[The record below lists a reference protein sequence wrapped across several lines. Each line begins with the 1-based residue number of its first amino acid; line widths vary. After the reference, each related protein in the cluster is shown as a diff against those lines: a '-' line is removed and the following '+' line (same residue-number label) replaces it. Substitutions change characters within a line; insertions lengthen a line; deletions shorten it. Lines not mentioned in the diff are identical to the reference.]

1 MKELQ
6 NFIYKHMDSLKQHK
20 RYLAMLTALS
30 LLVTFIVPLILIEPA
45 DSMAGVLVCTKKV
58 HTHDAA
64 CYEEGCNIEEHIHT
78 DECYASIARS
88 NGTIT
93 DYNIA
98 VPNAGSGEYNNST
111 KRYDEADGNIVDGV
125 TYSPATLPLYTLLFG
140 DGADWVDPNKSLE
153 ENLEIVDDEYFLG
166 FASDFCAFI
175 ESDFTAFDADA
186 EGRMF
191 VGGDLIFNGNP
202 QVGEWNYQVGAGDYG
217 HFIPISQTDEYRGI
231 SGFASGIIGG
241 KVYRLGTITTG
252 STDTVSKGFTLA
264 LPSGRPE
271 RHTKGYDI
279 FLYPEEGAYKR
290 FIVGNLAASLHLD
303 EDYLTHGDGTSKDI
317 PYSKSCNHLYY
328 DSDCSI
334 CDGKN
339 LDEITNEHSYL
350 KNVNELSQFYQYT
363 EVSTILEK
371 TFDTIRARSLSLA
384 SVNATDI
391 TSNGGTLTLDASNI
405 GDAKTVYFKLDD
417 WDGISNIEIKIPH
430 DRIKKIENSIYTNN
444 EATITELDLNVI
456 VSCDDESITINGAKT
471 YFVDAQDGTRYDI
484 SNRNA
489 NATNNHPLSSNI
501 LYNFYNA
508 TSVEFSGNCNFN
520 GTIMA
525 PNANVT
531 SPEKCPGHL
540 SGALVAKSFYGG
552 LEFGYRPYRGGVDI
566 FGMTSGY
573 AIPVNKF
580 DENGSVLPGALFAI
594 KQDGKFVSLFESGD
608 GTNFA
613 ALPSRVDFT
622 GNTLYERDDVR
633 YDTDQPKPYAGT
645 AVDGKQLTAPVT
657 IELYKDSGCN
667 EKIESGYTLDNVYT
681 KLYLKADQDVNID
694 SNENYIVTGPENGV
708 YTIHLIKPAE
718 SLEITA
724 RNPGDSTYSD
734 SVTVEFTPKMA
745 LNVTST
751 NFGVNEQ
758 ISFNVS
764 EPPVGDIWYSY
775 YANGELIKNDSTG
788 NAEYTQNGSVN
799 YTPQVAGTLILSVKA
814 YTKIGDNYYEVAQ
827 AAANQITI
835 SEAEIPDDLAISIP
849 ESITSGE
856 TLTVNLT
863 TNQGLPDGA
872 TVEYA
877 FNNGAY
883 QGSNQFGTQGVV
895 GKDLPVKVKVT
906 LANGKYVELYD
917 TITVNFNENDGMALN
932 VSGCYQ
938 ENGELVYTVTSD
950 NSDKI
955 SFNVQNID
963 YYSVS
968 NPTITYYFNN
978 TNCNGNTVDK
988 TVVGNGIPVYAIIS
1002 ANGLEKKLNGF
1013 SLTGKY
1019 NAQLGLAVD
1028 RDTCTVG
1035 DEMNLTVSN
1044 APNGASVV
1052 FRAFDANGNVVWSS
1066 DGQTVNNGGCSVS
1079 FTPDKAGSYTFKAY
1093 MTFASNPVVE
1103 LQGRTVT
1110 VNAMPVKGELSV
1122 TPNQVNVGNNVELKV
1137 YAATIGANVVFTLR
1151 DQYGNTVKT
1160 FNGTVGDNGECIV
1173 YYTPDQ
1179 AGSFSVHTLITK
1191 DGSERQVQQSLNVNE
1206 NTTTLTGEFTVENT
1220 SLTPNSRATVKVFN
1234 ATNGAVVNVYITYAD
1249 GSTQHQSGN
1258 INNGVYEYSFPTTA
1272 AGSYSVKVTL
1282 AQNGTTLDLGER
1294 KFTISNGNDVSG
1306 DISVS
1311 SNSVLPGENLNVN
1324 ITNAPAGADV
1334 TFKFYYYGNLIDTR
1348 TGNKVDSN
1356 GNCSVQFA
1364 PAIVGNYQ
1372 VEAVIS
1378 TSDGN
1383 VKTIETSFK
1392 GAAQFT
1398 LDRENHTYYGGEQC
1412 KITVDKVESQT
1423 IGSVQKFTINGADV
1437 SPYTVDGRTITFTTL
1452 DGYYGDFELYLRIQL
1467 SGGAV
1472 TEFRTSITMIN
1483 PSASGQNAPFA
1494 LRYVRINAEDMDSAS
1509 NQEPLVIEA
1518 PENESISSVRL
1529 VFPSNIDASQAKFTI
1544 LATFNGNSNNTR
1556 TYSNTDVVNNEI
1568 VISGSDITKIEL
1580 TPVAGSITIDKCYP
1594 TYVKKEN
1601 KITQTYAQDF
1611 TLEQYEEKEI
1621 VLGDWVKTLDSIV
1634 INLDEISNGNEGEVY
1649 YAFIHEGE
1657 TTASEFIMAEVSN
1670 NQIAITD
1677 INAVDIEK
1685 IKIYTTKSSLTFKD
1699 YTISSFVGSEIYTED
1714 QIKALRTQ
1722 TQDITSIYTL
1732 VEQQAPVGYFKEN
1745 TVYIVEVK
1753 EAIDLG
1759 SFAINDAPTKV
1770 RTTVNVKTTDGII
1783 ALNYT
1788 VDITN
1793 TANGNV
1799 NTRTIEFIDE
1809 DGNVTD
1815 TFTVT
1820 KNTDGNGNDTLTV
1833 ASGDI
1838 TLDWDT
1844 TKPAQYGGYYFDPNA
1859 MMVVP
1864 VPAPI
1869 EYTNKI
1875 GLLFRKIDDKGAAV
1889 NGVDI
1894 SLVPDPGVV
1903 EDVDVWYWD
1912 EKSSEWLI
1920 DYTKLDEGVEY
1931 KFTETYGGG
1940 KYELAED
1947 IHFCIT
1953 ADKEITYWTQ
1963 EDKSDQKTINLDNER
1978 IIRMENTSIPG
1989 IKVKLRKTDMEGAVI
2004 GNDTNFARFSLH
2016 ASDGTV
2022 LLDNIQ
2028 VINGEVELDFG
2039 ENNTAYVE
2047 NGYLK
2052 PGTYYLKELSAPNG
2066 YEVSTKDFYFNVVKS
2081 SDGAFSVTS
2090 SEILPGITLTEE
2102 TQSNGDIHRV
2112 TRFTSDAL
2120 QQISDGLTAETINA
2134 STPIIQFKFKTDSG
2148 QMGWGNAKFSAVI
2161 NGEIK
2166 TPNTSKFPSG
2176 CNYHAESGGMS
2187 FQSTDVTVEFTVQQL
2202 CELFDI
2208 SVENFNTINE
2218 FVISTWNKTDVEG
2231 IDFWV
2236 IENPINSGNSGTNN
2250 GNTNNGGTSEN
2261 QIYNTTEEYYDSGQQ
2276 KNETF
2281 NVVVVPQN
2289 VLNRITDDM
2298 ITSDSI
2304 VLEFDIKTSN
2314 STQTEQGWK
2323 NYRFA
2328 GSFDNQNI
2336 LRDKQEVRQE
2346 TIEYSL
2352 TAKEMLEELGVTP
2365 ESDAQALVTQFRKLT
2380 SFKIAAVNATTVE
2393 NVVFHG
2399 TDETQTTSE
2408 ETTSTSEET
2417 PTAPEIPML
2426 SIDKNILGVP
2436 NKPLGTTMNL
2446 KVDKKW
2452 VGDEGATEFRKPVNV
2467 VLKRKTGENGEYIT
2481 FKPEK
2486 QAQDYITLD
2495 SSNKWSYTWKDL
2507 PRYQNGPADEGEDV
2521 LYYYKVYEETSVT
2534 GYTSSVPDVNIN
2546 EGGTIEITNT
2556 ADTVDIPVTKYWNSN
2571 GIGDVSM
2578 ILPETLT
2585 VKLQAEINTNEWKDI
2600 PGKTLTLTVNNKQ
2613 EGDTGE
2619 TQTTWTGKFE
2629 KLPKGYNYRIVEVN
2643 VPFGWEVTYDTR
2655 EISAEETNAATIKG
2669 FELRNSYEIKTGS
2682 IALQKLWEIPD
2693 GEDVALPYEIY
2704 LNLYRSVVAPS
2715 YTKTNAPYTD
2725 NANGNGE
2732 PVDYKTDYARLL
2744 QHSLY
2749 FYDANMCGTDVA
2761 ENSALAWRTNCHV
2774 EDEVPGGYHDA
2785 GDHVMFGLPQGYTAS
2800 MLGWSY
2806 LEFIKENEA
2815 GNNVNDDEKAH
2826 YKLILERFYD
2836 FFVDSVKYDSDG
2848 KISELLVQKGL
2859 GAVDHDI
2866 WCSPEVQVSRADEMV
2881 WTSTSGSNVAA
2892 EYAAALA
2899 LGYINFNDGS
2909 DKYKEYLEVA
2919 EKLYEFAG
2927 RTSAFTASDTSG
2939 TYYGDGE
2946 SDDDKAWAAAW
2957 LYEATGKQD
2966 DSPYKDARSNET
2978 GELQW
2983 DSVKLAAACAMAR
2996 QTGDWSGVKTYIEGT
3011 YTNKDYFYIHS
3022 WGTARFNAMAQTATL
3037 IAAKHLKAQGDVTT
3051 ANNFV
3056 DWSVGQM
3063 NKLLGDNDWKDTI
3076 NGVCNGGTI
3085 SDTNLPICL
3094 VTNFV
3099 PNGFDVDTPQAA
3111 HHRAASGWDTHEEY
3125 KANCGYDDDSYALI
3139 GALAGGPAFGAHTD
3153 QTQMNNFNHNHPTSG
3168 HTYIDDLHDYCC
3180 NEVAIDYNAGLVG
3193 AAAGLYYFKGTG
3205 LPSTEIEGVEYGAYG
3220 LIPPT
3225 ATTHGIA
3232 SPTKSAVSE
3241 AAQRVLLEEVANEYF
3256 YGMKQSRVSVLADEM
3271 PNPYVV
3277 TNPEFSTQIVIPESI
3292 RKTIYRI
3299 EMIFNG
3305 DSGNGRLVID
3315 NYAQQINY
3323 TVPTFSESNTS
3334 EINYVTIYKD
3344 WDTGFTVSE
3353 IRFYYTESGSEPEPD
3368 PPAED
3373 KIKIN
3378 DPPSEL
3384 IEGDTHTLTSNKT
3397 GAQWVITQNDW
3408 AAGIDNNGNL
3418 TVKNVDSETEIKVK
3432 AYTSDSDYDEI
3443 TIDILPI
3450 YITDNNNNNS
3460 ISLVVNDSN
3469 SYQLKV
3475 NRGTGLTWGSKNT
3488 AVATVDQSGNLKAGN
3503 TEGETQIYVTRNN
3516 IEVATF
3522 NVTVGS
3528 VAVET
3533 MNFQNQTDTL
3543 YSGGTFTFTLQST
3556 PNGTNRVEWNV
3567 SGNNNVSVSKND
3579 NNGGVVTVSEN
3590 ANGGSVTITALA
3602 YDNSGNVIGRAE
3614 KTIYSINKMT
3624 INGSESI
3631 KIGKNESLSLNNN
3644 PSSYNSIE
3652 WTLEN
3657 NNAEASING
3666 NSTQV
3671 TIFGKNENTV
3681 DVIAK
3686 VKNNDVVIAT
3696 ARKTVRFV
3704 KPNITLNSAD
3714 GSIEVGEELQLSI
3727 NGDGLDSNAYSVEWT
3742 SSNNSV
3748 ATVNNGK
3755 VTGVSGGS
3763 ATITAKVR
3771 INNTNIEYNLT
3782 KDIQVTAQVV
3792 ENPMVIIGV
3801 DRVGIQSDITLD
3813 KQNAPANATRFEW
3826 ISSNTD
3832 IAKVENGKVT
3842 GVSAGGP
3849 ITITLNAY
3857 DDSNTLL
3864 ATDTKEITV
3873 VNLRTK
3879 EIVVNEDINRTNG
3892 TNHCTVSLA
3901 DIPSNAKI
3909 TRITAYL
3916 SGNLSIEQGVHELM
3930 LKDGTKYQTERAAY
3944 TLNGNG
3950 SMSVDTSSFKDNVLC
3965 GTEDSYYSFQIWWA
3979 GTDSYITVTNI
3990 VVEYETDGREL
4001 NLTTDKSTIR
4011 KGESVELTI
4020 NAVGGEVAELTAN
4033 PSGIIELPTTFANGV
4048 YEVTSIAAGEVTI
4061 TAKVDDAL
4069 TKSVKLVIKDDI
4081 TINGN
4086 ELMDLGGSQTLTVN
4100 NAIGNITWSVEGVE
4114 GTDSDII
4121 TLTNGA
4127 TFNTKTGK
4135 VTAGSNG
4142 GEFTIIATDS
4152 YDGNQSS
4159 ITISITERPKVP
4171 ELPKDVFLE
4180 MVTRIGLND
4189 ANDWKTT
4196 LDGLPL
4202 YDAKGNKYYYY
4213 IQESG
4218 YKQNSTSDY
4227 KALTDQSG
4235 HFIYSKDASYMPSGY
4250 YNNGI
4255 LPVENGTLN
4264 IATVGNKFVSK
4275 QQGQLP
4281 STGGSGVKTY
4291 YYFGGV
4297 MMLLGIAG
4305 FTGLKRRERKR
4316 RKG

>member
-45 DSMAGVLVCTKKV
+45 DSMAGVLVCTKTV

-64 CYEEGCNIEEHIHT
+64 CYDEEDTLICSIEEHSHT

-98 VPNAGSGEYNNST
+98 VPNAGSGVYNKST
-111 KRYDEADGNIVDGV
+111 NRYDEADGNKVDGV
-125 TYSPATLPLYTLLFG
+125 IYSPATLPLYTLLFG

-384 SVNATDI
+384 SVNATDV

-471 YFVDAQDGTRYDI
+471 YFVDAQDGTRYEI

-508 TSVEFSGNCNFN
+508 TSVEFSGDCNFN

-566 FGMTSGY
+566 FGMASGY

-580 DENGSVLPGALFAI
+580 GDDGETALPGALFAI

-622 GNTLYERDDVR
+622 GSTLYERDDVH

-657 IELYKDSGCN
+657 IDLYKDPSCN
-667 EKIESGYTLDNVYT
+667 EKIESGDTLDNVYT
-681 KLYLKADQDVNID
+681 KLYLKANQDVNID

-724 RNPGDSTYSD
+724 RNQGDSTCSA
-734 SVTVEFTPKMA
+734 SATVTFTPKMA

-751 NFGVNEQ
+751 DFEVNKQ

-764 EPPVGDIWYSY
+764 EPPAGGDTIYYKYFVNGNVINNDYYEQNSSY
-775 YANGELIKNDSTG
+775 T
-788 NAEYTQNGSVN
+788 
-799 YTPQVAGTLILSVKA
+799 YTPNAAGDYIFSVKA
-814 YTKIGDNYYEVAQ
+814 YVKNGENYCEVAQ
-827 AAANQITI
+827 ATANKVTI
-835 SEAEIPDDLAISIP
+835 KEVDFPTEMSI
-849 ESITSGE
+849 ELSGETFSNGTITSGNNII
-856 TLTVNLT
+856 VNLK
-863 TNQGLPDGA
+863 TNDPNFNG
-872 TVEYA
+872 TVEYS
-877 FNNGAY
+877 FNNGNY
-883 QGSNQFGTQGVV
+883 QTGNEFATQGIV

-906 LANGKYVELYD
+906 LNNGKSIELYD
-917 TITVNFNENDGMALN
+917 TITVNFNENDGLALN

-950 NSDKI
+950 NNDKI

-1035 DEMNLTVSN
+1035 DAMNLTVSN

-1052 FRAFDANGNVVWSS
+1052 FRAFDSNGNVVWSS

-1079 FTPDKAGSYTFKAY
+1079 FTPDKAGDYTFKAY

-1103 LQGRTVT
+1103 LQGSTVT

-1122 TPNQVNVGNNVELKV
+1122 TPNRVNVGNNVELKV

-1160 FNGTVGDNGECIV
+1160 FNGTVGENGECIV

-1206 NTTTLTGEFTVENT
+1206 NTTTLTGEFTVT
-1220 SLTPNSRATVKVFN
+1220 PTQLTPGGSAKVNVVN

-1258 INNGVYEYSFPTTA
+1258 INNGVYEYSFPTA
-1272 AGSYSVKVTL
+1272 DAGSYSVKVTL

-1294 KFTISNGNDVSG
+1294 KFTISNGTDVSG

-1348 TGNKVDSN
+1348 TGNTVNSD

-1392 GAAQFT
+1392 AAAQFT
-1398 LDRENHTYYGGEQC
+1398 LDRDTYYGGDPC
-1412 KITVDKVESQT
+1412 TITVDKVDSQT

-1437 SPYTVDGRTITFTTL
+1437 SPYTVDGKTITFNTL

-1472 TEFRTSITMIN
+1472 TEFRTSITMVN

-1494 LRYVRINAEDMDSAS
+1494 LRYVRIDAEDMDSAS

-1518 PENESISSVRL
+1518 PANESIRSVRL

-1544 LATFNGNSNNTR
+1544 SAAFNGNSNNTR
-1556 TYSNTDVVNNEI
+1556 TYSNTDVVNNGI
-1568 VISGSDITKIEL
+1568 VISGSDTDITKIEL

-1634 INLDEISNGNEGEVY
+1634 INLDETSNGNEGEVY
-1649 YAFIHEGE
+1649 YAFIHEGG
-1657 TTASEFIMAEVSN
+1657 TTASEFIKADVSD
-1670 NQIAITD
+1670 NQIKIEN

-1699 YTISSFVGSEIYTED
+1699 YTISSFVGSDIYTEE
-1714 QIKALRTQ
+1714 QREALKTK

-1732 VEQQAPVGYFKEN
+1732 VEQQAPAGYFKEN

-1753 EAIDLG
+1753 ETIDLG
-1759 SFAINDAPTKV
+1759 SLAINDGAPSKV
-1770 RTTVNVKTTDGII
+1770 RTTVNVKTTDGTTV
-1783 ALNYT
+1783 LNYT

-1809 DGNVTD
+1809 DGDVTD

-1833 ASGDI
+1833 ASGGE

-1844 TKPAQYGGYYFDPNA
+1844 TKPAQHGDYYFDPNA

-1889 NGVDI
+1889 KGVDI

-1920 DYTKLDEGVEY
+1920 DYTKLKFNVVY
-1931 KFTETYGGG
+1931 KISETYAGG

-1947 IHFCIT
+1947 IYFQKTGTTKEVIT
-1953 ADKEITYWTQ
+1953 ETGETEVIEVIDDKKQIKYWTGSATMP
-1963 EDKSDQKTINLDNER
+1963 DDANVLDFGTNLETR
-1978 IIRMENTSIPG
+1978 VIRMENTRVTG

-2004 GNDTNFARFSLH
+2004 KNDTNFARFSLH
-2016 ASDGTV
+2016 ASDGTE

-2028 VINGEVELDFG
+2028 VINGEVELDFTG
-2039 ENNTAYVE
+2039 NNTAYVE

-2102 TQSNGDIHRV
+2102 TQDNGDVHRV
-2112 TRFTSDAL
+2112 TRVKADAL

-2134 STPIIQFKFKTDSG
+2134 STPIIQFKFKTDAG
-2148 QMGWGNAKFSAVI
+2148 QTGWGNAKFTAVI

-2166 TPNTSKFPSG
+2166 TPNNTKFPSG
-2176 CNYHAESGGMS
+2176 CNYHAASGGMS

-2208 SVENFNTINE
+2208 SDISVENFNTINE
-2218 FVISTWNKTDVEG
+2218 FVISTWNKTDVEE

-2236 IENPINSGNSGTNN
+2236 IENPIN
-2250 GNTNNGGTSEN
+2250 
-2261 QIYNTTEEYYDSGQQ
+2261 EE
-2276 KNETF
+2276 T
-2281 NVVVVPQN
+2281 P
-2289 VLNRITDDM
+2289 T
-2298 ITSDSI
+2298 
-2304 VLEFDIKTSN
+2304 
-2314 STQTEQGWK
+2314 
-2323 NYRFA
+2323 
-2328 GSFDNQNI
+2328 
-2336 LRDKQEVRQE
+2336 
-2346 TIEYSL
+2346 
-2352 TAKEMLEELGVTP
+2352 TP
-2365 ESDAQALVTQFRKLT
+2365 EETP
-2380 SFKIAAVNATTVE
+2380 TTP
-2393 NVVFHG
+2393 
-2399 TDETQTTSE
+2399 
-2408 ETTSTSEET
+2408 EET

-2426 SIDKNILGVP
+2426 SIDKNILGVS

-2446 KVDKKW
+2446 RVDKKW

-2467 VLKRKTGENGEYIT
+2467 VLKRKTGENGTYTT

-2495 SSNKWSYTWKDL
+2495 SSNKWTYTWKDL
-2507 PRYQNGPADEGEDV
+2507 PRYQNGPADEGDDV
-2521 LYYYKVYEETSVT
+2521 LYYYKVYEDTSVT

-2546 EGGTIEITNT
+2546 EGGTIVITNT

-2571 GIGDVSM
+2571 GISDVSK

-2585 VKLQAEINTNEWKDI
+2585 VKLQAEFNTNEWKDI

-2619 TQTTWTGKFE
+2619 TQTTWAGKFE
-2629 KLPKGYNYRIVEVN
+2629 KLPKGYNYRIVEVK
-2643 VPFGWEVTYDTR
+2643 VPFGWEVTSN
-2655 EISAEETNAATIKG
+2655 EPQWISAEETNAATINEG
-2669 FELRNSYEIKTGS
+2669 FKLSNSYNIKTGS
-2682 IALQKLWEIPD
+2682 IALQKLWEIPEE
-2693 GEDVALPYEIY
+2693 EDAALPYEIY

-2725 NANGNGE
+2725 NDPSGSLENGK
-2732 PVDYKTDYARLL
+2732 PKYMTDYARLL

-2866 WCSPEVQVSRADEMV
+2866 WCSPEVQISRADEMV

-2927 RTSAFTASDTSG
+2927 RTSAFSASDTSG
-2939 TYYGDGE
+2939 TYYSDGE

-3037 IAAKHLKAQGDVTT
+3037 IAAKHLRDQNDVTT

-3056 DWSVGQM
+3056 DWAVGQM

-3153 QTQMNNFNHNHPTSG
+3153 QAQMNNFNHNHPTSG

-3220 LIPPT
+3220 LEPPT
-3225 ATTHGIA
+3225 ATANGIA

-3241 AAQRVLLEEVANEYF
+3241 AAQRVLLEEVANEYL

-3323 TVPTFSESNTS
+3323 TVPTFSESNTR

-3353 IRFYYTESGSEPEPD
+3353 IRFYYTESGSEPEETSTVVSTTTTTTTTTTTVSTP
-3368 PPAED
+3368 
-3373 KIKIN
+3373 
-3378 DPPSEL
+3378 
-3384 IEGDTHTLTSNKT
+3384 GQDTPT
-3397 GAQWVITQNDW
+3397 
-3408 AAGIDNNGNL
+3408 
-3418 TVKNVDSETEIKVK
+3418 
-3432 AYTSDSDYDEI
+3432 
-3443 TIDILPI
+3443 
-3450 YITDNNNNNS
+3450 
-3460 ISLVVNDSN
+3460 
-3469 SYQLKV
+3469 
-3475 NRGTGLTWGSKNT
+3475 
-3488 AVATVDQSGNLKAGN
+3488 
-3503 TEGETQIYVTRNN
+3503 
-3516 IEVATF
+3516 
-3522 NVTVGS
+3522 
-3528 VAVET
+3528 VET

-3567 SGNNNVSVSKND
+3567 SGNDNVSVSKND

-3624 INGSESI
+3624 INGTEQI
-3631 KIGKNESLSLNNN
+3631 KIGKNESLSLNNH

-3681 DVIAK
+3681 DVIAR
-3686 VKNNDVVIAT
+3686 VKNNNVVIAT
-3696 ARKTVRFV
+3696 ARKSVRFV

-3826 ISSNTD
+3826 ISSNPD

-3842 GVSAGGP
+3842 GISAGGP

-3873 VNLRTK
+3873 VNVRTK

-4033 PSGIIELPTTFANGV
+4033 PSGIVQLPTSYANGV

-4061 TAKVDDAL
+4061 TAKIDDSL
-4069 TKSVKLVIKDDI
+4069 TKSVKLIIKDDI

-4114 GTDSDII
+4114 STDSVI

-4127 TFNTKTGK
+4127 TFNTKTGE
-4135 VTAGSNG
+4135 VTAGSSG

-4159 ITISITERPKVP
+4159 ITISISERPKVP

-4189 ANDWKTT
+4189 ANSWKTT

-4227 KALTDQSG
+4227 KPLTDQSG

>member
-45 DSMAGVLVCTKKV
+45 DSMAGVLVCTKTV

-64 CYEEGCNIEEHIHT
+64 CYKEGTLICSIEAHSHT

-93 DYNIA
+93 NYNIA
-98 VPNAGSGEYNNST
+98 VPNAGSGVYDETTGRYN
-111 KRYDEADGNIVDGV
+111 EADGNTIDNV
-125 TYSPATLPLYTLLFG
+125 TYNPATLPLYTLLFG
-140 DGADWVDPNKSLE
+140 EGVDWVDPNKSLE
-153 ENLEIVDDEYFLG
+153 DNLEIVDDEYFLG

-186 EGRMF
+186 EGRVF
-191 VGGDLIFNGNP
+191 IGGDLIFNGNP

-252 STDTVSKGFTLA
+252 STDTVSKGFTLP

-303 EDYLTHGDGTSKDI
+303 EDYRTHGDGTSKDI
-317 PYSKSCNHLYY
+317 PYSISCNHLYY

-384 SVNATDI
+384 SVNATDV
-391 TSNGGTLTLDASNI
+391 TSNGGTRTLDASNI

-471 YFVDAQDGTRYDI
+471 YFVDAQDGTRYEI

-508 TSVEFSGNCNFN
+508 TSVEFSGDCNFN

-525 PNANVT
+525 PNANVI

-573 AIPVNKF
+573 AIPVNKL
-580 DENGSVLPGALFAI
+580 DENQKVLPGALFAI
-594 KQDGKFVSLFESGD
+594 KENGKFVSLFESGY

-622 GNTLYERDDVR
+622 GNTRYEQDDVSFAQNR
-633 YDTDQPKPYAGT
+633 PKPYT
-645 AVDGKQLTAPVT
+645 VNAVRGKQLTAPVT
-657 IELYKDSGCN
+657 IELYKDSSCN

-681 KLYLKADQDVNID
+681 KLYLKANQDVNID

-724 RNPGDSTYSD
+724 RNQGDSSCNA
-734 SVTVEFTPKMA
+734 SVTVIFTPKMA
-745 LNVTST
+745 LNVTAQDGSPKFEKNKGINLT
-751 NFGVNEQ
+751 T
-758 ISFNVS
+758 SDS
-764 EPPVGDIWYSY
+764 PVGGAIY
-775 YANGELIKNDSTG
+775 YKYFVNGNVIDFNNNSQDDDFIEASNCT
-788 NAEYTQNGSVN
+788 
-799 YTPQVAGTLILSVKA
+799 YTPTAAGYYTFSVKA
-814 YTKIGDNYYEVAQ
+814 YVKLDLNGDGVDEYYEVAQ

-835 SEAEIPDDLAISIP
+835 IETDIPEDLAISIP
-849 ESITSGE
+849 ESIKSGE
-856 TLTVNLT
+856 PLTVNLKT
-863 TNQGLPDGA
+863 TQELPDGA

-883 QGSNQFGTQGVV
+883 QGSNQFETQGIV

-906 LANGKYVELYD
+906 LNNGKSVELYD
-917 TITVNFNENDGMALN
+917 TITVNFNEDDGLALK
-932 VSGCYQ
+932 VTGC
-938 ENGELVYTVTSD
+938 EIVDGKLVYIVPSND
-950 NSDKI
+950 QI
-955 SFNVQNID
+955 SFSVDNIG
-963 YYSVS
+963 YYSAS

-988 TVVGNGIPVYAIIS
+988 TVVGDGIPVYAIIS

-1019 NAQLGLAVD
+1019 HDQLGLAVD
-1028 RDTCTVG
+1028 RGTCTVG
-1035 DEMNLTVSN
+1035 DAMNLTVSN

-1052 FRAFDANGNVVWSS
+1052 FRAFDSNGNAVWSS

-1079 FTPDKAGSYTFKAY
+1079 FKPDKAGSYTFKAY
-1093 MTFASNPVVE
+1093 MTFAGNPVVE
-1103 LQGRTVT
+1103 LQREPVT

-1122 TPNQVNVGNNVELKV
+1122 TPNRVNVGANVELKV

-1151 DQYGNTVKT
+1151 DQSGNTVKT
-1160 FNGTVGDNGECIV
+1160 FNGTVGNDGECIV
-1173 YYTPDQ
+1173 HYTPDQ
-1179 AGSFSVHTLITK
+1179 AGSFSVHTRITK
-1191 DGSERQVQQSLNVNE
+1191 DGSERQIQQSLNVNE
-1206 NTTTLTGEFTVENT
+1206 NTTTLTGDF
-1220 SLTPNSRATVKVFN
+1220 SLALN
-1234 ATNGAVVNVYITYAD
+1234 ATTPGSSGTVYVNSANNGAVVNVYFTLPD
-1249 GSTQHQSGN
+1249 GKIQHQSGN
-1258 INNGVYEYSFPTTA
+1258 INNGTFNWSFMAEA

-1311 SNSVLPGENLNVN
+1311 SNSVLPKENLNVN

-1334 TFKFYYYGNLIDTR
+1334 TFKFYYYGNLIDTK

-1364 PAIVGNYQ
+1364 PMIVGNYQ

-1392 GAAQFT
+1392 SDAQFK
-1398 LDRENHTYYGGEQC
+1398 LDKKNHTYYGGEQC
-1412 KITVDKVESQT
+1412 KITVDQVDDQT
-1423 IGSVQKFTINGADV
+1423 ISSVQKFTINGADV

-1452 DGYYGDFELYLRIQL
+1452 DGYYGTFELYLRIQL
-1467 SGGAV
+1467 SGGAA
-1472 TEFRTSITMIN
+1472 TEFRTTITMIN
-1483 PSASGQNAPFA
+1483 PSASSQNAPFA
-1494 LRYVRINAEDMDSAS
+1494 LRYVRINAEDMGSAA
-1509 NQEPLVIEA
+1509 NEEPLVIAA

-1529 VFPSNIDASQAKFTI
+1529 VFPSDIDASQAKFTI
-1544 LATFNGNSNNTR
+1544 LATFTGNSNNTK
-1556 TYSNTDVVNNEI
+1556 TYSDTNVVNNEI
-1568 VISGSDITKIEL
+1568 VISGSDITDITKIEL
-1580 TPVAGSITIDKCYP
+1580 TPVAGSITIDKYYP
-1594 TYVKKEN
+1594 TYVKTEN

-1611 TLEQYEEKEI
+1611 TLKQYEEKEI
-1621 VLGDWVKTLDSIV
+1621 VLGDWVRTLDSI
-1634 INLDEISNGNEGEVY
+1634 IFNLDEISNGNEGEIY
-1649 YAFIHEGE
+1649 YAFIYEGE
-1657 TTASEFIMAEVSN
+1657 TKASEFSMAEVSN
-1670 NQIAITD
+1670 NQIKIKD
-1677 INAVDIEK
+1677 INADDIEK

-1699 YTISSFVGSEIYTED
+1699 YIISSYVGSETYTED
-1714 QIKALRTQ
+1714 QIEALKTK
-1722 TQDITSIYTL
+1722 TQDITNIYTL

-1753 EAIDLG
+1753 ETIDLLV
-1759 SFAINDAPTKV
+1759 NDGYPSKV
-1770 RTTVNVKTTDGII
+1770 RTTVNVKKPDGTT

-1788 VDITN
+1788 VQITN
-1793 TANGNV
+1793 TDNI
-1799 NTRTIEFIDE
+1799 RKIEFIGEGDV
-1809 DGNVTD
+1809 VTD

-1820 KNTDGNGNDTLTV
+1820 KNTDDNGNETLTV
-1833 ASGDI
+1833 AKGSGE
-1838 TLDWDT
+1838 TLNWDT
-1844 TKPAQYGGYYFDPNA
+1844 TKPAQYGDYYFDPDA

-1864 VPAPI
+1864 VSATPI
-1869 EYTNKI
+1869 EYINKK
-1875 GLLFRKIDDKGAAV
+1875 GLLFRKIDTNGAAV
-1889 NGVDI
+1889 NGVKI
-1894 SLVPDPGVV
+1894 SLVLDPDVIIK
-1903 EDVDVWYWD
+1903 DVDVWYWD

-1920 DYTKLDEGVEY
+1920 DYTKLTEGVEY
-1931 KFTETYGGG
+1931 RFTETDGGG
-1940 KYELAED
+1940 KYDLAED
-1947 IHFCIT
+1947 IHFT
-1953 ADKEITYWTQ
+1953 RVGKEITYWTK
-1963 EDKSDQKTINLDNER
+1963 EDKSDQKKIDLDHER
-1978 IIRMENTSIPG
+1978 IIRMENTRIPG
-1989 IKVKLRKTDMEGAVI
+1989 IKVKLKKTDMKGTVI
-2004 GNDTNFARFSLH
+2004 GTGTDFAKFSLH

-2028 VINGEVELDFG
+2028 VINGEVELDFNG
-2039 ENNTAYVE
+2039 NNSTYVE

-2052 PGTYYLKELSAPNG
+2052 PGTYYLKELSAPSG

-2081 SDGAFSVTS
+2081 DGAFSITS
-2090 SEILPGITLTEE
+2090 SEVLPGITLTEE
-2102 TQSNGDIHRV
+2102 TQDNGDVHRV
-2112 TRFTSDAL
+2112 TRFKADAL
-2120 QQISDGLTAETINA
+2120 QQISDGLTAGTINA
-2134 STPIIQFKFKTDSG
+2134 STPIIQFKFKTDAG
-2148 QMGWGNAKFSAVI
+2148 QTGWGNAKFTAVI
-2161 NGEIK
+2161 NGEVK
-2166 TPNTSKFPSG
+2166 TPNTSKFPSE
-2176 CNYHAESGGMS
+2176 CNYHEASGGMS

-2208 SVENFNTINE
+2208 SFENFNTINE

-2236 IENPINSGNSGTNN
+2236 IENPINS
-2250 GNTNNGGTSEN
+2250 
-2261 QIYNTTEEYYDSGQQ
+2261 
-2276 KNETF
+2276 
-2281 NVVVVPQN
+2281 
-2289 VLNRITDDM
+2289 
-2298 ITSDSI
+2298 
-2304 VLEFDIKTSN
+2304 
-2314 STQTEQGWK
+2314 
-2323 NYRFA
+2323 
-2328 GSFDNQNI
+2328 
-2336 LRDKQEVRQE
+2336 
-2346 TIEYSL
+2346 
-2352 TAKEMLEELGVTP
+2352 
-2365 ESDAQALVTQFRKLT
+2365 
-2380 SFKIAAVNATTVE
+2380 
-2393 NVVFHG
+2393 
-2399 TDETQTTSE
+2399 E

-2436 NKPLGTTMNL
+2436 NRPLGTTMNL
-2446 KVDKKW
+2446 RVDKKW
-2452 VGDEGATEFRKPVNV
+2452 VGDEGATEFRQPVNV
-2467 VLKRKTGENGEYIT
+2467 VLKRKAGENGEYTT
-2481 FKPEK
+2481 FKPEN
-2486 QAQDYITLD
+2486 QAEEYITLD
-2495 SSNKWSYTWKDL
+2495 SSNKWTYIWKDL

-2521 LYYYKVYEETSVT
+2521 LYYYKVDEETSVT

-2571 GIGDVSM
+2571 GIGDVSK

-2629 KLPKGYNYRIVEVN
+2629 KLPKGYNYRIVEVK
-2643 VPFGWEVTYDTR
+2643 VPFGWEVTYDPQ
-2655 EISAEETNAATIKG
+2655 EISAVETNAATITG
-2669 FELRNSYEIKTGS
+2669 FKLLNSYNIKTGS
-2682 IALQKLWEIPD
+2682 IALQKLWEIP
-2693 GEDVALPYEIY
+2693 EDEDAALPYAIY
-2704 LNLYRSVVAPS
+2704 LDLYRSVVAPS

-2725 NANGNGE
+2725 NDPNGSLENGK
-2732 PVDYKTDYARLL
+2732 PKYMTDYARLL

-2761 ENSALAWRTNCHV
+2761 EKSALAWRTNCHV

-2815 GNNVNDDEKAH
+2815 GNNVNDNEKAH
-2826 YKLILERFYD
+2826 YKVILERFYD

-2881 WTSTSGSNVAA
+2881 WTSTRGSNVAA

-2927 RTSAFTASDTSG
+2927 RTSAFSASDTSG
-2939 TYYGDGE
+2939 TYYSDGE
-2946 SDDDKAWAAAW
+2946 SGDDIAWAAAW

-2966 DSPYKDARSNET
+2966 DSPYKDARRNET

-3063 NKLLGDNDWKDTI
+3063 NKLLGDNNWKDTI

-3139 GALAGGPAFGAHTD
+3139 GALVGGPAFGAHTD
-3153 QTQMNNFNHNHPTSG
+3153 QAQMNNFNHNHPTSG

-3205 LPSTEIEGVEYGAYG
+3205 ARSTEIEGVEYGAYG

-3225 ATTHGIA
+3225 VTDNGIA

-3241 AAQRVLLEEVANEYF
+3241 AAQRVLLEEVANEYL
-3256 YGMKQSRVSVLADEM
+3256 YGMKQSRVSVLADEDSIENI
-3271 PNPYVV
+3271 PNPYVITDAVYNNSKPIPDKIKNYVYRIEAHV
-3277 TNPEFSTQIVIPESI
+3277 TGGSGNGHLLVNNQNKDYYGSLPATLSCDINETVNTVGVGNGWDNDETIEYIKVYWQLPLIITPETYFVEANESFNVTISNNTGNVNWDFGQTGFTCDQNDNTQLTACSTPGEYCLKGIDESGKEAKFYVRVLPAGHQVEEILIGAVNDQTWNYWDIPQNLKAYEVKNIVLKFSKRGGENWHKFQVMSDETNLDSNGYGYTTIPESLYYLFTASPTERI
-3292 RKTIYRI
+3292 GFGVWGIPEGVNLEHLYVIYSPPALSI
-3299 EMIFNG
+3299 
-3305 DSGNGRLVID
+3305 
-3315 NYAQQINY
+3315 
-3323 TVPTFSESNTS
+3323 TS
-3334 EINYVTIYKD
+3334 EKDNVT
-3344 WDTGFTVSE
+3344 
-3353 IRFYYTESGSEPEPD
+3353 
-3368 PPAED
+3368 
-3373 KIKIN
+3373 
-3378 DPPSEL
+3378 
-3384 IEGDTHTLTSNKT
+3384 EGDTIHLESKDKKENSTVNWTSPNGTGTGDTYDFKAGHVTQDTNVEITATDGTNTDKITLTINPLAFTENSITIEGFNAERTLELNSTRPLTDFNWISSDPTYITVENGIITAKKT
-3397 GAQWVITQNDW
+3397 TTNPITITATDKNNSEIS
-3408 AAGIDNNGNL
+3408 ASISVSANVPVEALTISGESTTGIGG
-3418 TVKNVDSETEIKVK
+3418 
-3432 AYTSDSDYDEI
+3432 EI
-3443 TIDILPI
+3443 TLTKSGGPHEALSYKWTSSD
-3450 YITDNNNNNS
+3450 TS
-3460 ISLVVNDSN
+3460 I
-3469 SYQLKV
+3469 
-3475 NRGTGLTWGSKNT
+3475 
-3488 AVATVDQSGNLKAGN
+3488 ATVDQNGKVIGKAP
-3503 TEGETQIYVTRNN
+3503 GE
-3516 IEVATF
+3516 
-3522 NVTVGS
+3522 
-3528 VAVET
+3528 
-3533 MNFQNQTDTL
+3533 
-3543 YSGGTFTFTLQST
+3543 
-3556 PNGTNRVEWNV
+3556 
-3567 SGNNNVSVSKND
+3567 
-3579 NNGGVVTVSEN
+3579 
-3590 ANGGSVTITALA
+3590 VTITLEA
-3602 YDNSGNVIGRAE
+3602 YS
-3614 KTIYSINKMT
+3614 
-3624 INGSESI
+3624 
-3631 KIGKNESLSLNNN
+3631 
-3644 PSSYNSIE
+3644 
-3652 WTLEN
+3652 
-3657 NNAEASING
+3657 
-3666 NSTQV
+3666 
-3671 TIFGKNENTV
+3671 
-3681 DVIAK
+3681 
-3686 VKNNDVVIAT
+3686 
-3696 ARKTVRFV
+3696 
-3704 KPNITLNSAD
+3704 
-3714 GSIEVGEELQLSI
+3714 
-3727 NGDGLDSNAYSVEWT
+3727 GLDQTGTVLDSVEKKIT
-3742 SSNNSV
+3742 IQNIRV
-3748 ATVNNGK
+3748 KEVTVNK
-3755 VTGVSGGS
+3755 T
-3763 ATITAKVR
+3763 
-3771 INNTNIEYNLT
+3771 
-3782 KDIQVTAQVV
+3782 
-3792 ENPMVIIGV
+3792 
-3801 DRVGIQSDITLD
+3801 
-3813 KQNAPANATRFEW
+3813 
-3826 ISSNTD
+3826 
-3832 IAKVENGKVT
+3832 
-3842 GVSAGGP
+3842 
-3849 ITITLNAY
+3849 
-3857 DDSNTLL
+3857 
-3864 ATDTKEITV
+3864 
-3873 VNLRTK
+3873 
-3879 EIVVNEDINRTNG
+3879 INRTEKYL
-3892 TNHCTVSLA
+3892 VSLE
-3901 DIPSNAKI
+3901 DIPTNAKI
-3909 TRITAYL
+3909 KSITVNL
-3916 SGNLSIEQGVHELM
+3916 DGNLVSDQIVHRTYITEDWVITNNHKPINDSGKTNCNITGSGSIVW
-3930 LKDGTKYQTERAAY
+3930 
-3944 TLNGNG
+3944 
-3950 SMSVDTSSFKDNVLC
+3950 DTSSFSDKIPVGQANSKYAF
-3965 GTEDSYYSFQIWWA
+3965 EIWWSD
-3979 GTDSYITVTNI
+3979 DSTQTVTITSI
-3990 VVEYETDGREL
+3990 VIEYETDGREL

-4020 NAVGGEVAELTAN
+4020 NAVDGEVAELTAN
-4033 PSGIIELPTTFANGV
+4033 PSGIVQLPTSYANGV
-4048 YEVTSIAAGEVTI
+4048 YQITSIAAGEVTI
-4061 TAKVDDAL
+4061 TAKIDDSL
-4069 TKSVKLVIKDDI
+4069 TKSVKLIIKDDI

-4114 GTDSDII
+4114 GTDYNREGDII
-4121 TLTNGA
+4121 TFANGA
-4127 TFNTKTGK
+4127 TFNTETGK
-4135 VTAGSNG
+4135 VTASSQG

-4152 YDGNQSS
+4152 YDRKQSS
-4159 ITISITERPKVP
+4159 ITISISERPKVP

-4180 MVTRIGLND
+4180 SVKRIMLNAD
-4189 ANDWKTT
+4189 NNWQTT

-4218 YKQNSTSDY
+4218 YRQNATSDY
-4227 KALTDQSG
+4227 KALTDQLG
-4235 HFIYSKDASYMPSGY
+4235 HFIYSSNASYMPSGY

-4255 LPVENGTLN
+4255 LPVEEGALN
-4264 IATVGNKFVSK
+4264 IAMVGNKFVSK

>member
-45 DSMAGVLVCTKKV
+45 DSMAGVLVCTKTV

-64 CYEEGCNIEEHIHT
+64 CYKEGTLICSIEAHSHT

-93 DYNIA
+93 NYNIA
-98 VPNAGSGEYNNST
+98 VPNAGSGVYDETTGRYN
-111 KRYDEADGNIVDGV
+111 EADGNTIDNV
-125 TYSPATLPLYTLLFG
+125 TYNPATLPLYTLLFG
-140 DGADWVDPNKSLE
+140 EGVDWVDPNKSLE
-153 ENLEIVDDEYFLG
+153 DNLEIVDDEYFLG

-186 EGRMF
+186 EGRVF
-191 VGGDLIFNGNP
+191 IGGDLIFNGNP

-252 STDTVSKGFTLA
+252 STDTVSKGFTLP

-303 EDYLTHGDGTSKDI
+303 EDYRTHGDGTSKDI
-317 PYSKSCNHLYY
+317 PYSISCNHLYY

-384 SVNATDI
+384 SVNATDV
-391 TSNGGTLTLDASNI
+391 TSNGGTRTLDASNI

-471 YFVDAQDGTRYDI
+471 YFVDAQDGTRYEI

-508 TSVEFSGNCNFN
+508 TSVEFSGDCNFN

-525 PNANVT
+525 PNANVI

-573 AIPVNKF
+573 AIPVNKL
-580 DENGSVLPGALFAI
+580 DENQKVLPGALFAI
-594 KQDGKFVSLFESGD
+594 KENGKFVSLFESGY

-622 GNTLYERDDVR
+622 GNTRYEQDDVSFAQNR
-633 YDTDQPKPYAGT
+633 PKPYT
-645 AVDGKQLTAPVT
+645 VNAVRGKQLTAPVT
-657 IELYKDSGCN
+657 IELYKDSSCN

-681 KLYLKADQDVNID
+681 KLYLKANQDVNID

-724 RNPGDSTYSD
+724 RNQGDSSCND
-734 SVTVEFTPKMA
+734 SVTVIFTPKMA
-745 LNVTST
+745 LNVTAQDGSPKFEKNKGINLT
-751 NFGVNEQ
+751 T
-758 ISFNVS
+758 SDS
-764 EPPVGDIWYSY
+764 PVGGAIY
-775 YANGELIKNDSTG
+775 YKYFVNGNVIDFNNNSQDDDFIEASNCT
-788 NAEYTQNGSVN
+788 
-799 YTPQVAGTLILSVKA
+799 YTPTAAGYYTFSVKA
-814 YTKIGDNYYEVAQ
+814 YVKLDLNGDGVDEYYEVAQ

-835 SEAEIPDDLAISIP
+835 IETDIPEDLAISIP
-849 ESITSGE
+849 ESIKSGE
-856 TLTVNLT
+856 PLTVNLKT
-863 TNQGLPDGA
+863 TQELPDGA

-883 QGSNQFGTQGVV
+883 QGSNQFETQGIV

-906 LANGKYVELYD
+906 LNNGKSVELYD
-917 TITVNFNENDGMALN
+917 TITVNFNEDDGLALK
-932 VSGCYQ
+932 VTGC
-938 ENGELVYTVTSD
+938 EIVDGKLVYIVPSND
-950 NSDKI
+950 QI
-955 SFNVQNID
+955 SFSVDNIG
-963 YYSVS
+963 YYSAS

-988 TVVGNGIPVYAIIS
+988 TVVGDGIPVYAIIS

-1019 NAQLGLAVD
+1019 HDQLGLAVD
-1028 RDTCTVG
+1028 RGTCTVG
-1035 DEMNLTVSN
+1035 DAMNLTVSN

-1052 FRAFDANGNVVWSS
+1052 FRAFDSNGNAVWSS

-1079 FTPDKAGSYTFKAY
+1079 FKPDKAGSYTFKAY
-1093 MTFASNPVVE
+1093 MTFAGNPVVE
-1103 LQGRTVT
+1103 LQREPVT

-1122 TPNQVNVGNNVELKV
+1122 TPNRVNVGANVELKV

-1151 DQYGNTVKT
+1151 DQSGNTVKT
-1160 FNGTVGDNGECIV
+1160 FNGTVGNDGECIV
-1173 YYTPDQ
+1173 HYTPDQ
-1179 AGSFSVHTLITK
+1179 AGSFSVHTRITK
-1191 DGSERQVQQSLNVNE
+1191 DGSERQIQQSLNVNE
-1206 NTTTLTGEFTVENT
+1206 NTTTLTGDF
-1220 SLTPNSRATVKVFN
+1220 SLALN
-1234 ATNGAVVNVYITYAD
+1234 ATTPGSSGTVYVNSANNGAVVNVYFTLPD
-1249 GSTQHQSGN
+1249 GKIQHQSGN
-1258 INNGVYEYSFPTTA
+1258 INNGTFNWSFMAEA

-1311 SNSVLPGENLNVN
+1311 SNSVLPKENLNVN

-1334 TFKFYYYGNLIDTR
+1334 TFKFYYYGNLIDTK

-1364 PAIVGNYQ
+1364 PMIVGNYQ

-1392 GAAQFT
+1392 SDAQFK
-1398 LDRENHTYYGGEQC
+1398 LDKKNHTYYGGEQC
-1412 KITVDKVESQT
+1412 KITVDQVDDQT
-1423 IGSVQKFTINGADV
+1423 ISSVQKFTINGADV

-1452 DGYYGDFELYLRIQL
+1452 DGYYGTFELYLRIQL
-1467 SGGAV
+1467 SGGAA
-1472 TEFRTSITMIN
+1472 TEFRTTITMIN
-1483 PSASGQNAPFA
+1483 PSASSQNAPFA
-1494 LRYVRINAEDMDSAS
+1494 LRYVRINAEDMGSAA
-1509 NQEPLVIEA
+1509 NEEPLVIAA

-1529 VFPSNIDASQAKFTI
+1529 VFPSDIDASQAKFTI
-1544 LATFNGNSNNTR
+1544 LATFTGNSNNTK
-1556 TYSNTDVVNNEI
+1556 TYSDTNVVNNEI
-1568 VISGSDITKIEL
+1568 VISGSDITDITKIEL
-1580 TPVAGSITIDKCYP
+1580 TPVAGSITIDKYYP
-1594 TYVKKEN
+1594 TYVKTEN

-1611 TLEQYEEKEI
+1611 TLKQYEEKEI
-1621 VLGDWVKTLDSIV
+1621 VLGDWVRTLDSI
-1634 INLDEISNGNEGEVY
+1634 IFNLDEISNGNEGEIY
-1649 YAFIHEGE
+1649 YAFIYEGE
-1657 TTASEFIMAEVSN
+1657 TKASEFSMAEVSN
-1670 NQIAITD
+1670 NQIKIKD
-1677 INAVDIEK
+1677 INADDIEK

-1699 YTISSFVGSEIYTED
+1699 YIISSYVGSETYTED
-1714 QIKALRTQ
+1714 QIEALKTK
-1722 TQDITSIYTL
+1722 TQDITNIYTL

-1753 EAIDLG
+1753 ETIDLLV
-1759 SFAINDAPTKV
+1759 NDGYPSKV
-1770 RTTVNVKTTDGII
+1770 RTTVNVKKPDGTT

-1788 VDITN
+1788 VQITN
-1793 TANGNV
+1793 TDNI
-1799 NTRTIEFIDE
+1799 RKIEFIGEGDV
-1809 DGNVTD
+1809 VTD

-1820 KNTDGNGNDTLTV
+1820 KNTDDNGNETLTV
-1833 ASGDI
+1833 AKGSGE
-1838 TLDWDT
+1838 TLNWDT
-1844 TKPAQYGGYYFDPNA
+1844 TKPAQYGDYYFDPDA

-1864 VPAPI
+1864 VSATPI
-1869 EYTNKI
+1869 EYINKK
-1875 GLLFRKIDDKGAAV
+1875 GLLFRKIDTNGAAV
-1889 NGVDI
+1889 NGVKI
-1894 SLVPDPGVV
+1894 SLVLDPDVIIK
-1903 EDVDVWYWD
+1903 DVDVWYWD

-1920 DYTKLDEGVEY
+1920 DYTKLTEGVEY
-1931 KFTETYGGG
+1931 RFTETDGGG
-1940 KYELAED
+1940 KYDLAED
-1947 IHFCIT
+1947 IHFT
-1953 ADKEITYWTQ
+1953 RVGKEITYWTK
-1963 EDKSDQKTINLDNER
+1963 EDKSDQKKIDLDHER
-1978 IIRMENTSIPG
+1978 IIRMENTRIPG
-1989 IKVKLRKTDMEGAVI
+1989 IKVKLKKTDMKGTVI
-2004 GNDTNFARFSLH
+2004 GTGTDFAKFSLH

-2028 VINGEVELDFG
+2028 VINGEVELDFNG
-2039 ENNTAYVE
+2039 NNSTYVE

-2052 PGTYYLKELSAPNG
+2052 PGTYYLKELSAPSG

-2081 SDGAFSVTS
+2081 DGAFSITS
-2090 SEILPGITLTEE
+2090 SEVLPGITLTEE
-2102 TQSNGDIHRV
+2102 TQDNGDVHRV
-2112 TRFTSDAL
+2112 TRFKADAL
-2120 QQISDGLTAETINA
+2120 QQISDGLTAGTINA
-2134 STPIIQFKFKTDSG
+2134 STPIIQFKFKTDAG
-2148 QMGWGNAKFSAVI
+2148 QTGWGNAKFTAVI
-2161 NGEIK
+2161 NGEVK
-2166 TPNTSKFPSG
+2166 TPNTSKFPSE
-2176 CNYHAESGGMS
+2176 CNYHEASGGMS

-2208 SVENFNTINE
+2208 SFENFNTINE

-2236 IENPINSGNSGTNN
+2236 IENPINS
-2250 GNTNNGGTSEN
+2250 
-2261 QIYNTTEEYYDSGQQ
+2261 
-2276 KNETF
+2276 
-2281 NVVVVPQN
+2281 
-2289 VLNRITDDM
+2289 
-2298 ITSDSI
+2298 
-2304 VLEFDIKTSN
+2304 
-2314 STQTEQGWK
+2314 
-2323 NYRFA
+2323 
-2328 GSFDNQNI
+2328 
-2336 LRDKQEVRQE
+2336 
-2346 TIEYSL
+2346 
-2352 TAKEMLEELGVTP
+2352 
-2365 ESDAQALVTQFRKLT
+2365 
-2380 SFKIAAVNATTVE
+2380 
-2393 NVVFHG
+2393 
-2399 TDETQTTSE
+2399 E

-2436 NKPLGTTMNL
+2436 NRPLGTTMNL
-2446 KVDKKW
+2446 RVDKKW
-2452 VGDEGATEFRKPVNV
+2452 VGDEGATEFRQPVNV
-2467 VLKRKTGENGEYIT
+2467 VLKRKAGENGEYTT
-2481 FKPEK
+2481 FKPEN
-2486 QAQDYITLD
+2486 QAEEYITLD
-2495 SSNKWSYTWKDL
+2495 SSNKWTYIWKDL

-2521 LYYYKVYEETSVT
+2521 LYYYKVDEETSVT

-2571 GIGDVSM
+2571 GIGDVSK

-2629 KLPKGYNYRIVEVN
+2629 KLPKGYNYRIVEVK
-2643 VPFGWEVTYDTR
+2643 VPFGWEVTYDPQ
-2655 EISAEETNAATIKG
+2655 EISAVETNAATITG
-2669 FELRNSYEIKTGS
+2669 FKLLNSYNIKTGS
-2682 IALQKLWEIPD
+2682 IALQKLWEIP
-2693 GEDVALPYEIY
+2693 EDEDAALPYAIY
-2704 LNLYRSVVAPS
+2704 LDLYRSVVAPS

-2725 NANGNGE
+2725 NDPNGSLENGK
-2732 PVDYKTDYARLL
+2732 PKYMTDYARLL

-2761 ENSALAWRTNCHV
+2761 EKSALAWRTNCHV

-2815 GNNVNDDEKAH
+2815 GNNVNDNEKAH
-2826 YKLILERFYD
+2826 YKVILERFYD

-2881 WTSTSGSNVAA
+2881 WTSTRGSNVAA

-2927 RTSAFTASDTSG
+2927 RTSAFSASDTSG
-2939 TYYGDGE
+2939 TYYSDGE

-3037 IAAKHLKAQGDVTT
+3037 IAAKHLKAQDDETT

-3063 NKLLGDNDWKDTI
+3063 NKLLGDNNWKDTI

-3153 QTQMNNFNHNHPTSG
+3153 QAQMNNFNHNHPTSG
-3168 HTYIDDLHDYCC
+3168 HTYIDCLHDYCC

-3205 LPSTEIEGVEYGAYG
+3205 ARSTEIEGVEYGAYG
-3220 LIPPT
+3220 LEPPT
-3225 ATTHGIA
+3225 ATANGIA

-3241 AAQRVLLEEVANEYF
+3241 AAQRVLLEEVANEYL
-3256 YGMKQSRVSVLADEM
+3256 YGMKQSRVSVLEDSASQNNSVTATLATNVDFGSTIDINVGYPISNIAVYVSFSADE
-3271 PNPYVV
+3271 NWA
-3277 TNPEFSTQIVIPESI
+3277 
-3292 RKTIYRI
+3292 
-3299 EMIFNG
+3299 G
-3305 DSGNGRLVID
+3305 H
-3315 NYAQQINY
+3315 
-3323 TVPTFSESNTS
+3323 SEQLT
-3334 EINYVTIYKD
+3334 
-3344 WDTGFTVSE
+3344 W
-3353 IRFYYTESGSEPEPD
+3353 YYTGGSANIQLTKNNEWQNINISEPKMLSKIEIGSKNAWGNNITISID
-3368 PPAED
+3368 E
-3373 KIKIN
+3373 IKITYQL
-3378 DPPSEL
+3378 PSLSITTENNKTNVT
-3384 IEGDTHTLTSNKT
+3384 EGDTIHLESKDKKENSTVNWTSPNGTGTGDTYDFTAGHVTQDTNVEITATDGTNTDKITLTINPLAFTENSITIEGFNAERTLELNSTRPLTDFNWTSSDPTYITVENGIITAKKT
-3397 GAQWVITQNDW
+3397 TTNPITITATDKNNSEIS
-3408 AAGIDNNGNL
+3408 ASISVSANVPVEALTISGESTTGIGG
-3418 TVKNVDSETEIKVK
+3418 
-3432 AYTSDSDYDEI
+3432 EI
-3443 TIDILPI
+3443 TLTKSGGPHEALSYKWTSSD
-3450 YITDNNNNNS
+3450 TS
-3460 ISLVVNDSN
+3460 I
-3469 SYQLKV
+3469 
-3475 NRGTGLTWGSKNT
+3475 
-3488 AVATVDQSGNLKAGN
+3488 ATVDQNGKVIGKAP
-3503 TEGETQIYVTRNN
+3503 GE
-3516 IEVATF
+3516 
-3522 NVTVGS
+3522 
-3528 VAVET
+3528 
-3533 MNFQNQTDTL
+3533 
-3543 YSGGTFTFTLQST
+3543 
-3556 PNGTNRVEWNV
+3556 
-3567 SGNNNVSVSKND
+3567 
-3579 NNGGVVTVSEN
+3579 
-3590 ANGGSVTITALA
+3590 VTITLEA
-3602 YDNSGNVIGRAE
+3602 YS
-3614 KTIYSINKMT
+3614 
-3624 INGSESI
+3624 
-3631 KIGKNESLSLNNN
+3631 
-3644 PSSYNSIE
+3644 
-3652 WTLEN
+3652 
-3657 NNAEASING
+3657 
-3666 NSTQV
+3666 
-3671 TIFGKNENTV
+3671 
-3681 DVIAK
+3681 
-3686 VKNNDVVIAT
+3686 
-3696 ARKTVRFV
+3696 
-3704 KPNITLNSAD
+3704 
-3714 GSIEVGEELQLSI
+3714 
-3727 NGDGLDSNAYSVEWT
+3727 GLDQTGTVLDSVEKKIT
-3742 SSNNSV
+3742 IQNIRV
-3748 ATVNNGK
+3748 KEVTVNK
-3755 VTGVSGGS
+3755 T
-3763 ATITAKVR
+3763 
-3771 INNTNIEYNLT
+3771 
-3782 KDIQVTAQVV
+3782 
-3792 ENPMVIIGV
+3792 
-3801 DRVGIQSDITLD
+3801 
-3813 KQNAPANATRFEW
+3813 
-3826 ISSNTD
+3826 
-3832 IAKVENGKVT
+3832 
-3842 GVSAGGP
+3842 
-3849 ITITLNAY
+3849 
-3857 DDSNTLL
+3857 
-3864 ATDTKEITV
+3864 
-3873 VNLRTK
+3873 
-3879 EIVVNEDINRTNG
+3879 INRTEKYL
-3892 TNHCTVSLA
+3892 VSLE
-3901 DIPSNAKI
+3901 DIPTNAKI
-3909 TRITAYL
+3909 KSITVNL
-3916 SGNLSIEQGVHELM
+3916 DGNLVSDQIVHRTYITEDWVITNNHKPINDSGKTNCNITGSGSIVW
-3930 LKDGTKYQTERAAY
+3930 
-3944 TLNGNG
+3944 
-3950 SMSVDTSSFKDNVLC
+3950 DTSSFSDKIPVGQANSKYAF
-3965 GTEDSYYSFQIWWA
+3965 EIWWSD
-3979 GTDSYITVTNI
+3979 DSTQTVTITSI
-3990 VVEYETDGREL
+3990 VIEYETDGREL

-4033 PSGIIELPTTFANGV
+4033 PSGIVQLPTSYANGV
-4048 YEVTSIAAGEVTI
+4048 YQITSIAAGEVTI
-4061 TAKVDDAL
+4061 TAKIDDSL
-4069 TKSVKLVIKDDI
+4069 TKSVKLIIKDDI

-4114 GTDSDII
+4114 GTDYNREGDII
-4121 TLTNGA
+4121 TFANGA
-4127 TFNTKTGK
+4127 TFNTETGK
-4135 VTAGSNG
+4135 VTASSQG

-4152 YDGNQSS
+4152 YDRKQSS
-4159 ITISITERPKVP
+4159 ITISISERPKVP

-4180 MVTRIGLND
+4180 SVKRIMLNAD
-4189 ANDWKTT
+4189 NNWQTT
-4196 LDGLPL
+4196 LGGLPL

-4218 YKQNSTSDY
+4218 YRQNATSGY
-4227 KALTDQSG
+4227 KALTDQLG
-4235 HFIYSKDASYMPSGY
+4235 HFIYSSNASYMPSGY

-4255 LPVENGTLN
+4255 EPVEDGTLN
-4264 IATVGNKFVSK
+4264 IAKVGNKFVSK

-4305 FTGLKRRERKR
+4305 ATGLKRRERKR